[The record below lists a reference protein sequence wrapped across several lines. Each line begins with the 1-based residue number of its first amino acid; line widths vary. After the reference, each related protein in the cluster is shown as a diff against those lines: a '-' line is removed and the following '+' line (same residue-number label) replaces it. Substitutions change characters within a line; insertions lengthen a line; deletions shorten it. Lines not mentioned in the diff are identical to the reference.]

1 MQDTPTPTPLPVADL
16 ADLFSAPDPP
26 PFALV
31 RRHTHDGS
39 AGDPFDVYI
48 GAMHTV
54 RRVTDLPSG
63 PPRPG
68 GGPHALAVLPY
79 RCLAERG
86 LDCRDDGTPVRVL
99 RIHRWHTAD
108 TAALTAALAAVRPAG
123 DLRWEDAGFDDTDE
137 EYAGRVRDLL
147 AHEVARTGLHVLI
160 RRDFTARLPCHGAAA
175 VGELFRRLSAAE
187 HGAHWTFAVHT
198 GGPRGAAL
206 AGASPQGH
214 VSVEGGRV
222 AMHPMCGTLPLPPG
236 GLPAAEDLAAFL
248 RDRKETEELGA
259 VVDAELAILC
269 RVTTGDVRLEGPG
282 LRPLA
287 RVLHTECR
295 ISGTAAL
302 DVRHTLT
309 GTLSAA
315 TAVGRPFAEACSVI
329 ARREPSGRGY
339 YGGSIALLG
348 HDASGGE
355 QVDTAVLI
363 RTFELSG
370 RGTVKLSVGAT
381 VGPRSV
387 PAEEA
392 AETRAKASA
401 LLSVLESTA
410 ATASGVTAAT
420 APGGITPGDT
430 AAVRRRADPGPGDPV
445 PHDASAGGDAPAAAQ
460 GDGAPGGRTPGHR
473 RTGPRSTVPVD
484 PAAWPSV
491 SAELDRRRA
500 LLSAHWRG
508 RSRPGGR
515 PAPGGPVLLV
525 DAGGE
530 ETAALAVMLRGL
542 GRAVEVC
549 PAEHV
554 AHAIG
559 VRPGDPMAPDAR
571 VRSAGSAHSAAPAV
585 RVRPRDAVTRATG
598 LRSADHGV
606 QGAGTR
612 CADPGAR
619 ATGTR
624 ATGPTADGGAH
635 RAVGPL
641 APGATVVVGPGP
653 GDPFAIGDDR
663 IAALRALVA
672 DLMSRGTRTVGVGLG
687 FHLLLVELGLA
698 GSVRPRGEAAAQQ
711 EIDVLGRRATVG
723 FGGAYA
729 VLAGPHTD
737 ALARRLGLTLWY
749 GPGDGE
755 LAALR
760 GPRTGGCAFLPTSVL
775 SVEGAELLTLLLE

>member
-1 MQDTPTPTPLPVADL
+1 MPDVPTRTPLPAADL

-31 RRHTHDGS
+31 RRHPHDQS
-39 AGDPFDVYI
+39 ASAPFDVYI
-48 GAMHTV
+48 GTMHTV

-86 LDCRDDGTPVRVL
+86 LDCRDDGTPLRVL
-99 RIHRWHTAD
+99 RIRRWHTAD
-108 TAALTAALAAVRPAG
+108 TATLTAALAAVRPAG
-123 DLRWEDAGFDDTDE
+123 ELRWEEAGFDDTDE

-147 AHEVARTGLHVLI
+147 SHEVARTGLHVLI
-160 RRDFTARLPCHGAAA
+160 RRDFTARLPGHGAAA
-175 VGELFRRLSAAE
+175 VGELFRRLCAAE

-206 AGASPQGH
+206 AGASPQRH
-214 VSVEGGRV
+214 VGVERGRV
-222 AMHPMCGTLPLPPG
+222 VMHPMCGTLRLPPG
-236 GLPAAEDLAAFL
+236 GLPAPEDLAAFL

-259 VVDAELAILC
+259 VVDAELAMLC
-269 RVTTGDVRLEGPG
+269 GVTAGNVRLEGPG

-302 DVRHTLT
+302 DVRHTLA
-309 GTLSAA
+309 GTLFAA
-315 TAVGRPFAEACSVI
+315 TAVGRPFAEACRVI

-339 YGGSIALLG
+339 YGGLIALLG
-348 HDASGGE
+348 HDAAGGE

-370 RGTVKLSVGAT
+370 RGTLKLSVGAT

-387 PAEEA
+387 PADEA

-401 LLSVLESTA
+401 LLSVFESTA
-410 ATASGVTAAT
+410 AT
-420 APGGITPGDT
+420 TPGDT
-430 AAVRRRADPGPGDPV
+430 AAGRRRADPGPGDPA
-445 PHDASAGGDAPAAAQ
+445 PHDAPEECDTPAAAR

-491 SAELDRRRA
+491 SAALDRRRA

-508 RSRPGGR
+508 RSRS
-515 PAPGGPVLLV
+515 APGGPVLLV

-530 ETAALAVMLRGL
+530 ETAALAAMLRGL
-542 GRAVEVC
+542 GRAAEVC
-549 PAEHV
+549 SADRV
-554 AHAIG
+554 AHAAG
-559 VRPGDPMAPDAR
+559 VRPGNPVAPDAP
-571 VRSAGSAHSAAPAV
+571 VRSADFPVPEV

-598 LRSADHGV
+598 VRSGDHGV
-606 QGAGTR
+606 HGTGTR
-612 CADPGAR
+612 CA
-619 ATGTR
+619 
-624 ATGPTADGGAH
+624 GPTAHGGAH
-635 RAVGPL
+635 RSMDPL
-641 APGATVVVGPGP
+641 APGTTVVVGPGP
-653 GDPFAIGDDR
+653 GDPFATGDDR

-672 DLMSRGTRTVGVGLG
+672 GLVSRGTRTVGVGLG
-687 FHLLLVELGLA
+687 FHLLLAHLGLA

-723 FGGAYA
+723 YGGAYA

-737 ALARRLGLTLWY
+737 AQARRLGLTLWY

-760 GPRTGGCAFLPTSVL
+760 GPRTGGCAFLPASVL

>member
-16 ADLFSAPDPP
+16 AGLFSAPDPP

-31 RRHTHDGS
+31 RRHPHDGS

-48 GAMHTV
+48 GTMHTV

-68 GGPHALAVLPY
+68 GGPHALAVVPY
-79 RCLAERG
+79 RCLAVRG

-99 RIHRWHTAD
+99 RIRRWHTAD

-123 DLRWEDAGFDDTDE
+123 DLRWEEAGFDDTDE

-147 AHEVARTGLHVLI
+147 AHKVARTGLHVLI
-160 RRDFTARLPCHGAAA
+160 RRDFTARLPGHGAAA

-214 VSVEGGRV
+214 VSVERGRV
-222 AMHPMCGTLPLPPG
+222 VMHPMCGTLRLPPG

-259 VVDAELAILC
+259 VVDAELALLC

-295 ISGTAAL
+295 ICGTAAL
-302 DVRHTLT
+302 DVRHTLA
-309 GTLSAA
+309 GTLFAA

-387 PAEEA
+387 PADEA

-401 LLSVLESTA
+401 LLSVFDS
-410 ATASGVTAAT
+410 TAAT
-420 APGGITPGDT
+420 APGDT
-430 AAVRRRADPGPGDPV
+430 AAGRRRADPGPGDPV
-445 PHDASAGGDAPAAAQ
+445 PHEAPAGRDTPAAAQ

-473 RTGPRSTVPVD
+473 RTGPRSTVVPVD

-542 GRAVEVC
+542 GRTVEVC
-549 PAEHV
+549 SAEHV
-554 AHAIG
+554 AHATG
-559 VRPGDPMAPDAR
+559 VRPGDPAAPDAR
-571 VRSAGSAHSAAPAV
+571 VRSADLAVPAV

-598 LRSADHGV
+598 LRSADHGMH
-606 QGAGTR
+606 GAGTR
-612 CADPGAR
+612 SADPVAR
-619 ATGTR
+619 TTGTR
-624 ATGPTADGGAH
+624 SAGPTADGGAH
-635 RAVGPL
+635 RAVDPL
-641 APGATVVVGPGP
+641 APGTTVVVGPGP

-663 IAALRALVA
+663 IAVLRALVVG
-672 DLMSRGTRTVGVGLG
+672 LMSRGTRTVGVGLG
-687 FHLLLVELGLA
+687 FHLLLAELGLA

-723 FGGAYA
+723 YGGAYA

-760 GPRTGGCAFLPTSVL
+760 GPRTGGCAFLPASVL

>member
-1 MQDTPTPTPLPVADL
+1 MPDVPTPTPLAAADL

-31 RRHTHDGS
+31 RRHPHDGS
-39 AGDPFDVYI
+39 ASDPFDVYI

-86 LDCRDDGTPVRVL
+86 VDCRDDGTPVRVMQI
-99 RIHRWHTAD
+99 RRWHTAD
-108 TAALTAALAAVRPAG
+108 TATLTAALAAVRPAG
-123 DLRWEDAGFDDTDE
+123 DLRWEEAAFDDTDE

-160 RRDFTARLPCHGAAA
+160 RRDFTARLPGHGAAA

-187 HGAHWTFAVHT
+187 RGAHWTFAVHT

-214 VSVEGGRV
+214 VSVEQGRV
-222 AMHPMCGTLPLPPG
+222 VMHPMCGTLRLPPG

-248 RDRKETEELGA
+248 RDRKEAEELGA
-259 VVDAELAILC
+259 VVDAELAMLC
-269 RVTTGDVRLEGPG
+269 GVTAGNVRLEGPG

-302 DVRHTLT
+302 DVRHTLA
-309 GTLSAA
+309 GTLFAA
-315 TAVGRPFAEACSVI
+315 TAVGRPFAEACRVI

-339 YGGSIALLG
+339 YGGLIALLG

-355 QVDTAVLI
+355 QLDTAVLI

-387 PAEEA
+387 PADEA

-401 LLSVLESTA
+401 LLSVFESTA
-410 ATASGVTAAT
+410 ATA
-420 APGGITPGDT
+420 PGDT
-430 AAVRRRADPGPGDPV
+430 AAGCRRADPVPGDPA
-445 PHDASAGGDAPAAAQ
+445 PHDALEGCDTPAAAQ

-530 ETAALAVMLRGL
+530 ETAALAAMLRGL

-549 PAEHV
+549 SADRV
-554 AHAIG
+554 AHASG
-559 VRPGDPMAPDAR
+559 VRPGDPVAPDAR
-571 VRSAGSAHSAAPAV
+571 VRSADRGM
-585 RVRPRDAVTRATG
+585 
-598 LRSADHGV
+598 

-612 CADPGAR
+612 CA
-619 ATGTR
+619 
-624 ATGPTADGGAH
+624 GPTAHGGAI
-635 RAVGPL
+635 RAADPL
-641 APGATVVVGPGP
+641 APGTTVVVGPGP
-653 GDPFAIGDDR
+653 GDPFATGDDR

-672 DLMSRGTRTVGVGLG
+672 GLMSQGARTVGVGLG
-687 FHLLLVELGLA
+687 FHLLLARLGLA

-723 FGGAYA
+723 YGGAYA

-760 GPRTGGCAFLPTSVL
+760 APSSPRRC
-775 SVEGAELLTLLLE
+775 